1 MDATPQQ
8 PKGRDGV
15 ISSLNLT
22 IEVVNLAKEVA
33 SIPPAK
39 IVFGAVS
46 ILLAMIRVGFPSACV
61 GRPG

>member
-1 MDATPQQ
+1 MDTTSER
-8 PKGRDGV
+8 PKGQDGV

-22 IEVVNLAKEVA
+22 IEVLGLAKEVA

-46 ILLAMIRVGFPSACV
+46 ILLVMIRVRLPSACIC
-61 GRPG
+61 